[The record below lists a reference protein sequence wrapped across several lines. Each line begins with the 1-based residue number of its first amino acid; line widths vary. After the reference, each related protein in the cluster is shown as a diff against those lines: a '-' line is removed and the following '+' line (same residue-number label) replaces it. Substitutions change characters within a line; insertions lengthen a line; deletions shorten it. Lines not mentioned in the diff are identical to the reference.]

1 MKVSSG
7 GLSNQELHNGFD
19 EVSGAEFVPK
29 YPHKSF
35 LRKAKLIVENTNN
48 ALFDEPVF
56 LEGYE
61 EYVPQMFL
69 SRAALPDVS
78 SKSKP
83 LPVSTNT
90 MVRDENIRSANSII
104 QTDEGLFEIN
114 ENNTS
119 IEKDTLF
126 EKLVAKVLHAK

>member
-19 EVSGAEFVPK
+19 EVSGAESVPK

-69 SRAALPDVS
+69 SRTALPDVS

-83 LPVSTNT
+83 LSVSTNT

-119 IEKDTLF
+119 IEKNTLF